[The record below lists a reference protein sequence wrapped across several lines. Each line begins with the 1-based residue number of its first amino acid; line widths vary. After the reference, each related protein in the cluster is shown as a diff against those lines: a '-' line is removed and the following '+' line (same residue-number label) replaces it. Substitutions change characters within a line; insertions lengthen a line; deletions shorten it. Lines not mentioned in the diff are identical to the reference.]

1 MTMDTKRI
9 ADDWRIPDALWE
21 RIEPLLPKY
30 PKSPKGGRP
39 RANLRAVL
47 DGIFYVLRTGCQ
59 WKAAPPE
66 FGSGSALHNYF
77 QECTAKGICRD
88 LWRVALYEYDEL
100 RGIEWEW
107 QAIDGTM
114 TKAPLGGGEHR
125 PQPHRP
131 GHARDQAVAADR
143 RPRRP
148 AGRGDLRGQH
158 ARQMAGLADVRQRPD
173 RASGGA
179 SRAGGQREPLHG
191 QGLRLRRCA

>member
-1 MTMDTKRI
+1 MDTKRI

-66 FGSGSALHNYF
+66 FGSGSALHHYF
-77 QECTAKGICRD
+77 QEWTAQGIFRD

-100 RGIEWEW
+100 KGIQWEW
-107 QAIDGTM
+107 QSLDGTM
-114 TKAPLGGGEHR
+114 TKAPLGGGENR
-125 PQPHRP
+125 SQPHRP
-131 GHARDQAVAADR
+131 SQVRDQAFAADR
-143 RPRRP
+143 RPRGSL
-148 AGRGDLRGQH
+148 GRG
-158 ARQMAGLADVRQRPD
+158 
-173 RASGGA
+173 
-179 SRAGGQREPLHG
+179 
-191 QGLRLRRCA
+191 GLRS

>member
-1 MTMDTKRI
+1 MDTKRI

-66 FGSGSALHNYF
+66 FGSGSALHHYF
-77 QECTAKGICRD
+77 QEWTAKGIFRD

-100 RGIEWEW
+100 KGIQWEW
-107 QAIDGTM
+107 QSLDGTM
-114 TKAPLGGGEHR
+114 TKAPLGGGENR
-125 PQPHRP
+125 SQPHRP
-131 GHARDQAVAADR
+131 SQVRDQAFAADR
-143 RPRRP
+143 RPRGSL
-148 AGRGDLRGQH
+148 GRGGLRSQH
-158 ARQMAGLADVRQRPD
+158 SRQMAGVAHLGERADP
-173 RASGGA
+173 APGGA
-179 SRAGGQREPLHG
+179 ARFRDQREPLHG
-191 QGLRLRRCA
+191 QGVRLPRCA